1 MITINKKTSFLSIL
15 IALIMIVS
23 VYFLFTKKTP
33 AALKFTLVNS
43 ISELQHA
50 LSIAAK
56 QQRPVILDVY
66 AAWCSP
72 CVALSQ
78 QTFPAGKV
86 ILQLNNFTR
95 LKADVTANSTADI
108 ALMQHLNVIGFPSLL
123 FWDPQ
128 GHPLPQA
135 RISGFINADNFSA
148 HLQQPIF
155 SIASPPTSQT
165 NAK

>member
-1 MITINKKTSFLSIL
+1 MIRINKKLSFI
-15 IALIMIVS
+15 IIFTALIMIVS
-23 VYFLFTKKTP
+23 GYFLFAKKTP
-33 AALKFTLVNS
+33 AALIFTPINS

-50 LSIAAK
+50 LRIAAK

-78 QTFPAGKV
+78 QTFPEGKV

-95 LKADVTANSTADI
+95 LKANVTANSAADI
-108 ALMQHLNVIGFPSLL
+108 ALMQHLNVIGLPSLL

-135 RISGFINADNFSA
+135 KISGFINADNFSD
-148 HLQQPIF
+148 HLQQPMF
-155 SIASPPTSQT
+155 SITPSSTSQT

>member
-1 MITINKKTSFLSIL
+1 MKTINKKTSFLIIL
-15 IALIMIVS
+15 IALTMIVS
-23 VYFLFTKKTP
+23 GYFLFTKKTP
-33 AALKFTLVNS
+33 AALTFTPVNS

-66 AAWCSP
+66 AAWCTP

-78 QTFPAGKV
+78 QTFPASKV

-95 LKADVTANSTADI
+95 LKADVTANSAADI
-108 ALMQHLNVIGFPSLL
+108 ALMQYLNVIGFPSLL

-135 RISGFINADNFSA
+135 RISGFINADNFSD
-148 HLQQPIF
+148 HLQQPMF
-155 SIASPPTSQT
+155 SIAPPSASQT